1 MSAAMD
7 LLDTPQ
13 LEAFRAELRRF
24 IADRAPA
31 LPRRAGFRSPASAEE
46 NRAVQAWNAALYAA
60 GYLGADWPQEWGGK
74 PDYDPREGMVVAEEI
89 ATAQLPPLGDQTVLA
104 AFALLRFGSEE
115 QKLTHLPAIR
125 RGEQVWCQLFSEP
138 DAGSD
143 LAALRTRARR
153 DGDVYV
159 VDGQK
164 VWSSNAQWS
173 DFGFLLA
180 RSGAPEQRHRGIT
193 ALILD
198 MRLPGVEVRSLR
210 EITGSRD
217 FNEVF
222 LDGVRVPA
230 SCLLGEEGEG
240 WRVAIESLGAER
252 SGIGAGAARLRP
264 MLRDLVRTAGT
275 SVANGRPA
283 LEDTATRQDI
293 GRFACGVE
301 VANLMVHARLERDGA
316 GAERPSDVLVGKL
329 MYSELNLAMAEYAM
343 GLGGVSGLVAEG
355 GATDSER
362 WQDEFLYARTYT
374 IAGGSSEMMR
384 NLLAERV
391 LGMPREARG

>member
-1 MSAAMD
+1 
-7 LLDTPQ
+7 
-13 LEAFRAELRRF
+13 
-24 IADRAPA
+24 
-31 LPRRAGFRSPASAEE
+31 
-46 NRAVQAWNAALYAA
+46 
-60 GYLGADWPQEWGGK
+60 
-74 PDYDPREGMVVAEEI
+74 
-89 ATAQLPPLGDQTVLA
+89 VLA

-115 QKLTHLPAIR
+115 QKLRHLPAIR
-125 RGEQVWCQLFSEP
+125 RGVRVWCQLFSEP

-153 DGDVYV
+153 DGDAYV

-180 RSGAPEQRHRGIT
+180 RSGAPEDRHRGIV

-198 MRLPGVEVRSLR
+198 MHLPGVEVRSLR
-210 EITGSRD
+210 EITGSPD

-230 SCLLGEEGEG
+230 ACLLGEDGDG

-264 MLRDLVRTAGT
+264 MLRDLVRTADTGI
-275 SVANGRPA
+275 AGGKPA
-283 LEDTATRQDI
+283 LDDTATRQDI
-293 GRFACGVE
+293 GRFACAVE
-301 VANLMVHARLERDGA
+301 VANLMVHARLERDAA
-316 GAERPSDVLVGKL
+316 GVERPSDVLVGKL

-343 GLGGVSGLVAEG
+343 GLGGVAGLVGEG
-355 GATDSER
+355 EATDAQR